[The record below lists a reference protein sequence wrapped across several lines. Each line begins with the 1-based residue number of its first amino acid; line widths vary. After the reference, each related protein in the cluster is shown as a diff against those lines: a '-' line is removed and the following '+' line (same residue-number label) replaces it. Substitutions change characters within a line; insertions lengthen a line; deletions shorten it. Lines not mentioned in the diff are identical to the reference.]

1 MFTFSYIFV
10 ASPSWSWVRIP
21 SSTFFFLIFF
31 FFFWCLILLYLWLF
45 DKDLVFI
52 LCYSDFLG
60 HQIANAFEMHTP
72 SKTVMFLALTV
83 EDKEVVFKELT
94 EVISQA
100 GGVTS

>member
-1 MFTFSYIFV
+1 MYYPRGRGFESRRVLCFFYFFIF
-10 ASPSWSWVRIP
+10 
-21 SSTFFFLIFF
+21 IFF
-31 FFFWCLILLYLWLF
+31 FVLNSLGLCG
-45 DKDLVFI
+45 KDLVFI
-52 LCYSDFLG
+52 LCYLDFLG